1 MQQSLRHGYAAPPP
15 FTQGRLTLAVS
26 PPQTPPT
33 NQNLKPLRRA
43 VVPFASLTANLLRKC
58 CFHSRTPVPTGLC
71 DAYKLGFIGELT
83 ATQKPRPPC
92 VKGAPDEDG
101 WGIVFPYAT
110 IPPSRLRRA
119 TSLYTRE
126 AYARHFATPNPPINQ
141 NLKPLRRT
149 VEDAG
154 PYGFVRCLQIGVY
167 R

>member
-1 MQQSLRHGYAAPPP
+1 MIFS
-15 FTQGRLTLAVS
+15 FTI
-26 PPQTPPT
+26 P
-33 NQNLKPLRRA
+33 
-43 VVPFASLTANLLRKC
+43 VVRVVVGADPYRVCAM
-58 CFHSRTPVPTGLC
+58 PE
-71 DAYKLGFIGELT
+71 KLGFIGELT

-126 AYARHFATPNPPINQ
+126 AYARRFATSNPPPNQ

-154 PYGFVRCLQIGVY
+154 PYGLG
-167 R
+167 